1 MDVLSPFVLCHSDWL
16 FHGESCPRLDVV
28 HPCRPCVVFLAGVHL
43 ALFLALC
50 RSPGLHLLT
59 PQRGLHYCLSL
70 LTQPLWPALLRCTG
84 IYTECWW
91 GRIPT
96 QTRTHYAAP
105 YTYCTCPSVRP
116 SVRCFVWMSYHCV
129 SYFLARCNSVDF
141 DRRLMSSGFRW
152 SVAWPAFVVIITDN
166 LLMSYGCQFY
176 AAFKKYSDRINTR
189 YVAEICGNVHSMEW
203 A

>member
-28 HPCRPCVVFLAGVHL
+28 HPGRAWSSSPACTWHCSLHYVVLQASTYWRPSVVSITACRCWHNHCGLPCCVVPVYTRNVDEVVYRRRLAPIMRRL
-43 ALFLALC
+43 IL
-50 RSPGLHLLT
+50 
-59 PQRGLHYCLSL
+59 
-70 LTQPLWPALLRCTG
+70 
-84 IYTECWW
+84 I
-91 GRIPT
+91 
-96 QTRTHYAAP
+96 AP
-105 YTYCTCPSVRP
+105 VRP
-116 SVRCFVWMSYHCV
+116 SVCCFVWMSYHCV

-152 SVAWPAFVVIITDN
+152 SVAWPAFVGIITDN

-189 YVAEICGNVHSMEW
+189 YAAEICGNVHSMEW